1 MNKQIKNTRE
11 RRENQAKI
19 HWYRGENFLI
29 SNIVNID
36 INKIIPNKNQP
47 RKTFDKKALE
57 ELSQSIKNYGVIQP
71 ITVRKIYDDIYEIVA
86 GERRFKAVKLLN
98 METIPAVVIEAE
110 EEQSAAM
117 ALIENL
123 QREDLDFIEE
133 AMAYERLMEDFD
145 LNQTQLAEKL
155 GKSQSTIANKMR
167 ILKLPESVKQKI
179 REAKL
184 SERHARALLKVN
196 DEELLLS
203 IVDKIIKKDLNVSET
218 EKLVNSIADDINKK
232 KMRDKRY
239 VRNFINYKIYINTI
253 KNAYNEILNTG
264 IDAKYE
270 QEETDEFIEI
280 KVKIPKKSI

>member
-1 MNKQIKNTRE
+1 M
-11 RRENQAKI
+11 
-19 HWYRGENFLI
+19 L

-36 INKIIPNKNQP
+36 TNKIIPNKNQP
-47 RKTFDKKALE
+47 RKVFDKKALE
-57 ELSQSIKNYGVIQP
+57 ELSLSIKNYGVIQP

-98 METIPAVVIEAE
+98 MDTIPAVIIEVGE
-110 EEQSAAM
+110 EESAAM

-133 AMAYERLMEDFD
+133 AMAYERLIEDFE

-179 REAKL
+179 REGKL
-184 SERHARALLKVN
+184 SERHARALLKLD

-203 IVDKIIKKDLNVSET
+203 IVEKIIKKDLKVSET
-218 EKLVNSIADDINKK
+218 EKLVNSIAEDINQK

-264 IDAKYE
+264 IDAKFE
-270 QEETDEFIEI
+270 QDETDDFIEI
-280 KVKIPKKSI
+280 KVRIPKKTI

>member
-1 MNKQIKNTRE
+1 M
-11 RRENQAKI
+11 
-19 HWYRGENFLI
+19 L

-36 INKIIPNKNQP
+36 TNKIIPNKNQP
-47 RKTFDKKALE
+47 RKVFDKKALE

-98 METIPAVVIEAE
+98 MVTIPAVIIEVGE
-110 EEQSAAM
+110 EESAAM

-133 AMAYERLMEDFD
+133 AMAYERLIEDFE

-179 REAKL
+179 REGKL
-184 SERHARALLKVN
+184 SERHARALLKLD

-203 IVDKIIKKDLNVSET
+203 IVDKVIKKDLKVSET
-218 EKLVNSIADDINKK
+218 EKLVNSIADDINQKK
-232 KMRDKRY
+232 IRDKRY

-264 IDAKYE
+264 IDAKFE
-270 QEETDEFIEI
+270 QDETDEFIEI
-280 KVKIPKKSI
+280 KVRIPKKTI

>member
-1 MNKQIKNTRE
+1 
-11 RRENQAKI
+11 
-19 HWYRGENFLI
+19 LL
-29 SNIVNID
+29 SNIINID
-36 INKIIPNKNQP
+36 VNKIIPNKNQP
-47 RKTFDKKALE
+47 RKIFDEKALE
-57 ELSQSIKNYGVIQP
+57 ELSQSIKNYGIIQP

-98 METIPAVVIEAE
+98 MEAIPAVVIEVKDE
-110 EEQSAAM
+110 ESAAM

-133 AMAYERLMEDFD
+133 AMAFERLIEDFD

-167 ILKLPESVKQKI
+167 ILKLPESIKQKI
-179 REAKL
+179 REGNL
-184 SERHARALLKVN
+184 SERHARALLKID

-203 IVDKIIKKDLNVSET
+203 IVEKVIKKELNVNET
-218 EKLVNSIADDINKK
+218 EKLVNSIAEDINEK

-253 KNAYNEILNTG
+253 KNAYNEIVKTG
-264 IDAKYE
+264 IDAKFE
-270 QEETDEFIEI
+270 QEESDEFIEI